1 MWQPTDDNSVISS
14 LRSSK
19 TKELFIQHP
28 EVQVVKISDESSW
41 LVRILPLIHSMVQTQ
56 EVILLNFRSFLL
68 ISVNL
73 NKDYSFDAV
82 PGNLS
87 KIL

>member
-1 MWQPTDDNSVISS
+1 MIIVLFHPYEVAK
-14 LRSSK
+14 LRNCSFSI
-19 TKELFIQHP
+19 L
-28 EVQVVKISDESSW
+28 VKISDESSW

-56 EVILLNFRSFLL
+56 EMIPLNFRSFLL